1 MCACEFCKCVCISSS
16 FLLNVYVCYSDN
28 GNRSPADMSS
38 QTGKAHNSDE
48 RFLMWRGLSL
58 GFCKTADCMTHSL
71 IQYFQTLSFQLP
83 FSDNSIHAWASLP
96 SSQYMTLMQWDVS
109 YLRVQEIFWVQCIL
123 SSKAILL
130 ICTKRLILT
139 IGQVHSINIKTW
151 LSGYII
157 TLKCYTDT
165 IA

>member
-1 MCACEFCKCVCISSS
+1 MCACKFCKCACISFC
-16 FLLNVYVCYSDN
+16 FLLNVSVCYSDS

-48 RFLMWRGLSL
+48 RFLMWCRLSL
-58 GFCKTADCMTHSL
+58 GFCKTADCIMTHSL

-96 SSQYMTLMQWDVS
+96 SSRCMTLMQWDVS
-109 YLRVQEIFWVQCIL
+109 YLRVQEILWVQCIL
-123 SSKAILL
+123 SSKAIML
-130 ICTKRLILT
+130 ICTKRVNIIILT

-151 LSGYII
+151 
-157 TLKCYTDT
+157 
-165 IA
+165 